1 MNSNDPTFNQRCYGL
16 VVVKSE
22 HSNFNA
28 DFTGNPRRLPDS
40 KGTIYATDKA
50 LKYAIRKFWVD
61 QGKGVFVW
69 KTFKEQKGDYR
80 PKTLEE
86 RFLHFKQEN
95 PVEVFKDC
103 IDIKCMGITFAMKSG
118 KGKEGNKN
126 LSLTGPL
133 QISYGINRLKENI
146 IFSNQIL
153 SPYRDDK
160 AKKEGE
166 ESDSSTLG
174 SESKGL
180 ESYYVYDF
188 SLNPKNIT
196 NHYEDNAEIQEKLS
210 ITTSDIKTLKK
221 ALKSAVSS
229 LNTTTKIGSEN
240 AMLLFITL
248 PENSEKFLPALKNLV
263 EITKAADGKVKID
276 LSEVEKLIAE
286 KELGAT
292 IELSY
297 NHHVTEVVCEG
308 TRWQIDDNM

>member
-1 MNSNDPTFNQRCYGL
+1 MNSNDATFNQRCYGL

-50 LKYAIRKFWVD
+50 LKYAIRKFWID
-61 QGKGVFVW
+61 QGKDVFVW
-69 KTFKEQKGDYR
+69 KTFKEEKGDYR

-86 RFLHFKQEN
+86 RFLHFEQEN

-103 IDIKCMGITFAMKSG
+103 IDIKFMGITFAMKSG

-133 QISYGINRLKENI
+133 QISYGINRLNENI
-146 IFSNQIL
+146 IYSNQIL

-160 AKKEGE
+160 STDS

-174 SESKGL
+174 NESKGL

-210 ITTSDIKTLKK
+210 ITTSDIETLKK

-248 PENSEKFLPALKNLV
+248 PENSEKFLPTLKNLV
-263 EITKAADGKVKID
+263 KITKKDEGKVKID
-276 LSEVEKLIAE
+276 LSEVEKLLAE

-297 NHHVTEVVCEG
+297 NHHLTEVVGYNED
-308 TRWQIDDNM
+308 WSIDKKL